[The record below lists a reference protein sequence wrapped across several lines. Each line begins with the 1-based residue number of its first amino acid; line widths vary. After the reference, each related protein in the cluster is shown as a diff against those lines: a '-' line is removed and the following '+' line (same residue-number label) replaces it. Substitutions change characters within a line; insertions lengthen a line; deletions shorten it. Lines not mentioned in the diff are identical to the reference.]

1 MNINKM
7 IYDDMILSNAV
18 HYAANQAHHAV
29 GYNTVYH
36 FLPGIDVKYD
46 LLDKGPERIH
56 DDQYR
61 SQVEA
66 EYGKLIDPTKENLTK
81 DQLFWKMEEVFR
93 RISVYEDSVLVRRVE
108 GKQGMHTSYH
118 RDGKGWMDQLVA
130 IYKKSNE
137 YHLINPTGKEP
148 VFDEGSVR
156 E

>member
-1 MNINKM
+1 
-7 IYDDMILSNAV
+7 MILSNAV

-56 DDQYR
+56 DNQYR

-66 EYGKLIDPTKENLTK
+66 EYGNLIDPTKENLTK
-81 DQLFWKMEEVFR
+81 NQLFWKMEEVFR

-108 GKQGMHTSYH
+108 GNKGYTQATTATVKVGWISLWRSTRRATSIISSTPQVKNLCLM
-118 RDGKGWMDQLVA
+118 RGRWGSDGH
-130 IYKKSNE
+130 SN
-137 YHLINPTGKEP
+137 TACG
-148 VFDEGSVR
+148 
-156 E
+156 